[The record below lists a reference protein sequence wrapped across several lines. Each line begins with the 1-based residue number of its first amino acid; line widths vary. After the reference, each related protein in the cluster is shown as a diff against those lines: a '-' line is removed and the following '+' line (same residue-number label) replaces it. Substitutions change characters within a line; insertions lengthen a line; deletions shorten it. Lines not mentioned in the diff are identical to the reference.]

1 MELVHQLAGEIVKIL
16 QKLVGLDRQR
26 AAGGLPLRR
35 IFNVC
40 VNGFL
45 RQTGL
50 MSDQMRE
57 AVLLQPI
64 DVALQIERRSEFRVE
79 ASKMVCG
86 ELGPQIIDAVVCDF
100 SSLHNIAE
108 RRSCEEEVLYFSQCG
123 RVDQIRDE
131 VYGGECGHE
140 EDEPAGGV
148 LEALVADLLRLLQQL
163 QKPLYYFAQRVV
175 FLLRRTRNAAVAV
188 VIENVLRV
196 LLLQTALTLA
206 LGHIKIQ
213 LIAQVLAKAA
223 DVVGGVF
230 QEVGGLAA
238 LDCPGLHHLQ
248 HPEAEAAHAVASR
261 CELDEVFLEAALP
274 QLVVEV
280 LLGFQSALVA
290 AVLVHCLDAVVRCL
304 DAVVRCLDAV
314 VHRLEVVLHFS
325 LHSLHAHKHPSI
337 GLTLLKVLKAEI
349 LGLGLNQQVQRHASG
364 GLPKDPEKL
373 AARAF
378 DPALRVNHKI
388 VVVVE
393 FEDVSN
399 EMESGFLHIDF

>member
-1 MELVHQLAGEIVKIL
+1 
-16 QKLVGLDRQR
+16 
-26 AAGGLPLRR
+26 
-35 IFNVC
+35 
-40 VNGFL
+40 
-45 RQTGL
+45 
-50 MSDQMRE
+50 MRE

-79 ASKMVCG
+79 ARKMVCG

-261 CELDEVFLEAALP
+261 CELYEVFLEAALP

-364 GLPKDPEKL
+364 GLPKDLEKL

>member
-1 MELVHQLAGEIVKIL
+1 M
-16 QKLVGLDRQR
+16 
-26 AAGGLPLRR
+26 
-35 IFNVC
+35 
-40 VNGFL
+40 
-45 RQTGL
+45 
-50 MSDQMRE
+50 
-57 AVLLQPI
+57 
-64 DVALQIERRSEFRVE
+64 
-79 ASKMVCG
+79 
-86 ELGPQIIDAVVCDF
+86 
-100 SSLHNIAE
+100 
-108 RRSCEEEVLYFSQCG
+108 
-123 RVDQIRDE
+123 
-131 VYGGECGHE
+131 
-140 EDEPAGGV
+140 
-148 LEALVADLLRLLQQL
+148 
-163 QKPLYYFAQRVV
+163 
-175 FLLRRTRNAAVAV
+175 
-188 VIENVLRV
+188 
-196 LLLQTALTLA
+196 
-206 LGHIKIQ
+206 
-213 LIAQVLAKAA
+213 
-223 DVVGGVF
+223 F

-280 LLGFQSALVA
+280 SLGFQSALVA

-304 DAVVRCLDAV
+304 GAV